1 MVTTEKL
8 VQVKAKMEEVT
19 ERINALKAG
28 AKDGSIS
35 ENTMRTQTFKL
46 RHDLKMMG
54 IIKALLSDEE
64 VNDEDFTSVFTL
76 TKEREAGTIE
86 VHKGDKL
93 MELLVKYADKKDVMN
108 KIGKAAEKQGLA
120 INMVTGIVE

>member
-1 MVTTEKL
+1 MTAKERL

-19 ERINALKAG
+19 KRIDVLKTG

-54 IIKALLSDEE
+54 IIKALLSGEE

-76 TKEREAGTIE
+76 TKEREAGTVE

-93 MELLVKYADKKDVMN
+93 MELLVKYADKKDIMN
-108 KIGKAAEKQGLA
+108 KIAKAAEKQGLVV
-120 INMVTGIVE
+120 NMATGIVE